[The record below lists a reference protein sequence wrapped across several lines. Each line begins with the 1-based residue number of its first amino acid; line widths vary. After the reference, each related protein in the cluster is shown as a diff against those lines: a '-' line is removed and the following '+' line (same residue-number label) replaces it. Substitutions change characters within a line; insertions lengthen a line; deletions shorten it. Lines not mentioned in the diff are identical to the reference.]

1 MIPYFEVDAFTNKP
15 FSGNTAGVC
24 LLEEEIPDGMME
36 DIARQNNLPATAF
49 VWQTKMGFGVRW
61 FTPTAELPLCGHAS
75 LASAHILYQNQIQP
89 LTQKIVFETRKGNL
103 YARFADGWI
112 ELDFPAHPYAPAPLP
127 TGLEPLF
134 KTIAKSTYRTQDRY
148 IIELN
153 TETEVKNFI
162 PDFGILKDYKC
173 ILTSLADPET
183 PYDFV
188 SRYFADADGIREDAA
203 TGSSHCSL
211 TPFWADRL
219 GNPAL
224 RAMQVSRRGGEFRV
238 SLRDKRVLIAGQA
251 VTVVAGKMMF

>member
-49 VWQTKMGFGVRW
+49 VWQTKTGFGIRW

-75 LASAHILYQNQIQP
+75 LACAHILYQSQMLP
-89 LTQKIVFETRKGNL
+89 LAQKIVFETRKGSL

-134 KTIAKSTYRTQDRY
+134 KTKAKSLYRTQDRY

-162 PDFGILKDYKC
+162 PDFGILKGYNC
-173 ILTSLADPET
+173 ILTSPADSSS

-188 SRYFADADGIREDAA
+188 SRYFAGTDGIREDAA

-211 TPFWADRL
+211 TPFWAARL

-224 RAMQVSRRGGEFRV
+224 HAMQVSRRGGEFRV
-238 SLRDKRVLIAGQA
+238 SLKDERVLIAGQA